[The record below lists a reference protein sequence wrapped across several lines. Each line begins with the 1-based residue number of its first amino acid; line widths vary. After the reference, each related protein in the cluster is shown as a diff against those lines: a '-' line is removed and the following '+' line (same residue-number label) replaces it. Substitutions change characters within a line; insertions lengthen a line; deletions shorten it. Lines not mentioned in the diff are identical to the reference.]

1 MVNIT
6 ENMDTDVK
14 GERVNHWV
22 TTHVCLLEV
31 PLVNTLESNQR
42 HEDKGIDLRI

>member
-1 MVNIT
+1 MVNIM

-14 GERVNHWV
+14 GQGKELT

-31 PLVNTLESNQR
+31 PLVNTLESNQH
-42 HEDKGIDLRI
+42 HEDKGNDLRI